1 MYPLRLFMEGLIG
14 QIGPPYISVDHVL
27 QQMPNCFHGG
37 SIWIVEANE
46 IPVHCALRIQY
57 CLIATHLPLKVLGRG
72 ITIQS
77 RVFLV
82 ILLIDDQR

>member
-57 CLIATHLPLKVLGRG
+57 CLIATHLPFKVLGRG
-72 ITIQS
+72 MTIK
-77 RVFLV
+77 RGVFHV
-82 ILLIDDQR
+82 ILLIVAKR